1 VSRNESYCEPNILL
15 HSCFGR
21 WSGREWVLEAA
32 LSAVQAIA
40 LSLGLD
46 HQRGEG
52 AGAIGSSRA
61 RLGLQSCLDSTD
73 WTQCAN
79 RWSLAVLCMRLADR
93 QGAGLHRLLVGP
105 DMHAQ
110 PAAFAVP
117 TTTQHASTVRDEGV
131 IGGPALST
139 HVRQSSETPFLR
151 ESSAMASSL

>member
-61 RLGLQSCLDSTD
+61 RLGLQSCLDS
-73 WTQCAN
+73 N
-79 RWSLAVLCMRLADR
+79 
-93 QGAGLHRLLVGP
+93 GLDTVREQVEFGGVVHEAWLIVRLL
-105 DMHAQ
+105 DFT
-110 PAAFAVP
+110 AFWLGQTCTP
-117 TTTQHASTVRDEGV
+117 SLPLLHCRERRST
-131 IGGPALST
+131 
-139 HVRQSSETPFLR
+139 RQRFGTR
-151 ESSAMASSL
+151 V

>member
-61 RLGLQSCLDSTD
+61 RLGLQSCLDSNGFD
-73 WTQCAN
+73 
-79 RWSLAVLCMRLADR
+79 
-93 QGAGLHRLLVGP
+93 
-105 DMHAQ
+105 
-110 PAAFAVP
+110 
-117 TTTQHASTVRDEGV
+117 TVREQVEFGGGV
-131 IGGPALST
+131 VHEA
-139 HVRQSSETPFLR
+139 
-151 ESSAMASSL
+151 